1 MLTSIRLAWRQ
12 QRFELRLLLGACL
25 LVLVAG
31 LVVAW
36 QIRVVRTDQLGCY
49 QSASGATDAA
59 LASCHAPDQYLASL
73 GSAAQVIHGIIAV
86 SPFVLGLFLGAPIV
100 AREVEGGTG
109 SLAWTLAPTRRSWLT
124 RRAAP
129 VLLFVVLASAS
140 LAIAGEVLTNAMPW
154 AEGVD
159 VGFADY
165 AMRGPVVVV
174 RAVEIF
180 AVARALGA
188 LIARQLPA
196 ILVAGVLALAVL
208 GGIELIQDGA
218 LANAAVPLDPQ
229 AMQQGAYPKIYGSA
243 LRDDATGHL
252 VSYDEYFGL
261 HPAAASSTDLPEGI
275 TPVQFG
281 VPGFRYGE
289 FALRESTMLIGAAL
303 LATAFTFRI
312 VARRRPY

>member
-73 GSAAQVIHGIIAV
+73 ESAAQVIHGIIAV

-129 VLLFVVLASAS
+129 VLLFVVIGTGM
-140 LAIAGEVLTNAMPW
+140 LAIAGELLTHAMPW
-154 AEGVD
+154 AEGVE

-165 AMRGPVVVV
+165 AMRGPLVVV
-174 RAVEIF
+174 RAVQVF
-180 AVARALGA
+180 AIALGMGA
-188 LIARQLPA
+188 LIGRELPA
-196 ILVAGVLALAVL
+196 TLLAGVLIVAVLVGIQLNQDQALAS
-208 GGIELIQDGA
+208 
-218 LANAAVPLDPQ
+218 AAVPLDPQ
-229 AMQQGAYPKIYGSA
+229 AMQQGAYPKVYGSA
-243 LRDDATGHL
+243 LRDDATGQL
-252 VSYDEYFGL
+252 VSYDEYFEQ
-261 HPAAASSTDLPEGI
+261 HPAAATNTELPEGM

-281 VPGFRYGE
+281 VPGSRYGE
-289 FALRESTMLIGAAL
+289 FALRESAMLIAAAL
-303 LATAFTFRI
+303 LATAFTFFV
-312 VARRRPY
+312 VARRPPY

>member
-1 MLTSIRLAWRQ
+1 MLTSLRLAWRQ
-12 QRFELRLLLGACL
+12 QRFELRLLVGACL

-31 LVVAW
+31 LLVAW
-36 QIRVVRTDQLGCY
+36 QIRVVRTDQLACF
-49 QSASGATDAA
+49 QSASDVTDAA
-59 LASCHAPDQYLASL
+59 LASCRASDRYLASL
-73 GSAAQVIHGIIAV
+73 ESAAQVIHGIIAV

-100 AREVEGGTG
+100 AREVEGGTA
-109 SLAWTLAPTRRSWLT
+109 SLAWSLSPSRRAWLT
-124 RRAAP
+124 RRGGS
-129 VLLFVVLASAS
+129 VLLFVVIGSAM
-140 LAIAGEVLTNAMPW
+140 LAIAGEVLTHAMPW

-180 AVARALGA
+180 AIALALGA
-188 LIARQLPA
+188 LVARQLPTM
-196 ILVAGVLALAVL
+196 LLAGVLAFGILAGVQL
-208 GGIELIQDGA
+208 NQDAA
-218 LANAAVPLDPQ
+218 LADAAVPLDPQ
-229 AMQQGAYPKIYGSA
+229 ALQQGAYPKVYGSA
-243 LRDDATGHL
+243 LRDDATGQL
-252 VSYDEYFGL
+252 ISYDEYFEL

-275 TPVQFG
+275 TPVHFG

-303 LATAFTFRI
+303 LATASTFRI